1 MQTHYNTLIYR
12 IELYFHDHKLAI
24 EIDENGY
31 SNRTTDYEIKSQRTI
46 DQKLGCTF
54 IRIDSYKEDFDIF
67 KTANEI
73 FRNIKQSTKKTLK
86 TKFQLDY

>member
-12 IELYFHDHKLAI
+12 IELYFHDHTLAI

-67 KTANEI
+67 KTADEI

-86 TKFQLDY
+86 IKFQLDY